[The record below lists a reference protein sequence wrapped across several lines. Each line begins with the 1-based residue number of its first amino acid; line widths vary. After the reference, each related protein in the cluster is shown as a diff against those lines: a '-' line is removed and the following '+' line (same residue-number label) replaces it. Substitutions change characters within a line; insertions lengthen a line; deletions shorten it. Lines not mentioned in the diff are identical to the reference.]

1 MEYLLG
7 IVLEIDEVAWKLPR
21 PDGEVFHV
29 VHWKIYKVVKYNKEW
44 GKPIKTMLLVCVRN
58 FHKLNN

>member
-7 IVLEIDEVAWKLPR
+7 IVLEIDEVAWNLPR

-29 VHWKIYKVVKYNKEW
+29 AHCKIYKVVKYNKEW
-44 GKPIKTMLLVCVRN
+44 GKLIKTML
-58 FHKLNN
+58 

>member
-29 VHWKIYKVVKYNKEW
+29 VHCKIYKVGKYDKKL
-44 GKPIKTMLLVCVRN
+44 GKLI
-58 FHKLNN
+58 